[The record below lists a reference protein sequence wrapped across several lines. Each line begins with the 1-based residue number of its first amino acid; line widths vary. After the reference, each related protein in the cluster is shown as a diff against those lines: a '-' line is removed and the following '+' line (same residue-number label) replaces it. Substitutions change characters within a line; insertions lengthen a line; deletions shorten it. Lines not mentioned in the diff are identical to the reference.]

1 MRARTLKRVAALA
14 LLAAA
19 TPADATP
26 EPTLNDMLRLGFTTA
41 DIRDAELTAGEPY
54 RTPLLRWFQC
64 LNGKALMYLAN
75 DWSAQDTMDTT
86 RLLCS
91 NEEATLRSALTGKI
105 GRARAARVIAIFDAK
120 LRQTLEQGLA
130 ARKRAAAPPTPRPA
144 TPARP
149 APLSP
154 ASPTVP
160 TGTWRFEQATKTTLC
175 GADFYNEG
183 STKPDVQV
191 FRYQKV
197 LGVTFTQTGQPGR
210 VLPDEERRRVILHR
224 GDTREEHVLTFRTL
238 VENGQSFIVLTVPLD
253 GLIFLQGLDTIWI
266 DPAAGEEPW
275 RGRYYALP
283 ELPAAVEH
291 ALTC

>member
-1 MRARTLKRVAALA
+1 MRARTLKRVVALA

-19 TPADATP
+19 TPATATP
-26 EPTLNDMLRLGFTTA
+26 EPSLNDMLRLGFTTA
-41 DIRDAELTAGEPY
+41 DIRDAELAAGEPY

-75 DWSAQDTMDTT
+75 GWSAQDTMDTT

-130 ARKRAAAPPTPRPA
+130 ARKRAAAPPAAQPA
-144 TPARP
+144 TPAGP
-149 APLSP
+149 VTSTQAK
-154 ASPTVP
+154 PTVP
-160 TGTWRFEQATKTTLC
+160 AGTWRFEQATKTTLC

-197 LGVTFTQTGQPGR
+197 LGLDFTQSASPGR
-210 VLPDEERRRVILHR
+210 VVPDEERRRVILYR
-224 GDTREEHVLTFRTL
+224 RDTREEHVLTFRTI
-238 VENGQSFIVLTVPLD
+238 VEDGRYSIVLVIPLD
-253 GLIFLQGLDTIWI
+253 GLIFLQGLDTVWI